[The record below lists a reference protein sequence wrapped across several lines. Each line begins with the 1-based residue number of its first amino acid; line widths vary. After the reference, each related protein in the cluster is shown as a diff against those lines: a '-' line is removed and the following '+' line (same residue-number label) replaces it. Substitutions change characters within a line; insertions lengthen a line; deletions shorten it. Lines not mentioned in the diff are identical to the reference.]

1 MKAGGK
7 AQEPLKGH
15 PAFKT
20 NFGASITFDSTSI
33 TFDSIFDALETELAS
48 RNKPAK
54 SINGQWLKF
63 FKHLDSKIKNLE
75 SEIKNLKMGL
85 KK

>member
-20 NFGASITFDSTSI
+20 NFGASD
-33 TFDSIFDALETELAS
+33 IFNSLEYTKIEAKERQAALKLAIAT
-48 RNKPAK
+48 RM
-54 SINGQWLKF
+54 I
-63 FKHLDSKIKNLE
+63 E
-75 SEIKNLKMGL
+75 NLKMGL